1 MEGDLLTIGTQQPS
15 AKVDLSTKMAFSTSK
30 VTYGG
35 PVLADEFSILHS
47 FGEVNGAR
55 KLCPGVYIG
64 GSQELI
70 SQVRLNRFS
79 PQNALFCKGHA
90 AWVPDQLN
98 KEINKGVW
106 YIAAASPDL
115 LLRYAGAPHSK
126 IDDPHPNDL
135 WTDIMLC
142 MQGEYADI
150 AERFGGGAGDVG
162 RGRLMP

>member
-1 MEGDLLTIGTQQPS
+1 MEGDLNTIATQQPNC
-15 AKVDLSTKMAFSTSK
+15 KVDLSTKMAFSTSK

-47 FGEVNGAR
+47 FGEVHGAR

-64 GSQELI
+64 GCQELI
-70 SQVRLNRFS
+70 SQVRLEHFA
-79 PQNALFCKGHA
+79 PEHALFCKGHA
-90 AWVPDQLN
+90 AWVPGQLE

-106 YIAAASPDL
+106 YIAAASSDL
-115 LLRYAGAPHSK
+115 LLRYAGAPHST

-142 MQGEYADI
+142 MQGEYAEI
-150 AERFGGGAGDVG
+150 AERHGGGAGDVG
-162 RGRLMP
+162 RKLMP

>member
-1 MEGDLLTIGTQQPS
+1 MEGDLNTIATQQPNC
-15 AKVDLSTKMAFSTSK
+15 KVDLSTKMAFSTSK

-47 FGEVNGAR
+47 FGEVHGAR

-64 GSQELI
+64 GCQELI
-70 SQVRLNRFS
+70 SQVRLNHFS
-79 PQNALFCKGHA
+79 PEHALFCKGHA
-90 AWVPDQLN
+90 AWVPEQLE

-115 LLRYAGAPHSK
+115 ILRHAGAPCSHSGN
-126 IDDPHPNDL
+126 PNNDL

-142 MQGEYADI
+142 MQGEYAEI
-150 AERFGGGAGDVG
+150 AERYGGGGAGDV
-162 RGRLMP
+162 RRKLMP